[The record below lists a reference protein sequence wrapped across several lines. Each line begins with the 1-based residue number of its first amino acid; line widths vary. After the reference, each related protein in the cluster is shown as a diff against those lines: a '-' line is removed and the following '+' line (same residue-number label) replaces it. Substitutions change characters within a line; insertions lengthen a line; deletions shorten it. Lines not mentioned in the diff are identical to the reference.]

1 LIVWNK
7 KKTAGHYSDMETS
20 HYCEEVKYMISI
32 RTDLAMEAREIYGQ
46 QSDDMAGI
54 ESESYRDNGIEITRV
69 RITSPSGE
77 QKVGKPMGNYI
88 TIEAAGIRD
97 RNPEYDEL
105 VSQKLSQEIK
115 GLLDINKDSNILIV
129 GLGNWNITPDSLG
142 PKVVDRVMV
151 TRHILELIPDQV
163 DERVRAVCAIA
174 PGVLGITGIETGE
187 IIRGVVDRV
196 KPHGVI
202 VIDALAS
209 RKTQRIGTTIQIADT
224 GINPGSGIGNK
235 RMGINQET
243 LGVKTIAIGV
253 PMVVYAHTIGRDSL
267 DIIIREF
274 SNQATPGTE
283 FYKMLKGMDQQ
294 QLDSMVNQVLSQDL
308 GDLVVTPKEV
318 DILID
323 DIAGIIGDGLNLALH
338 DNISLEESRRFM
350 H

>member
-1 LIVWNK
+1 M
-7 KKTAGHYSDMETS
+7 T
-20 HYCEEVKYMISI
+20 SI
-32 RTDLAMEAREIYGQ
+32 RTDLAMEARDLYSQ
-46 QSDDMAGI
+46 QNNDMGGV
-54 ESESYRDNGIEITRV
+54 ESESQESDGIEVTKV
-69 RITSPSGE
+69 RITSPQGE
-77 QKVGKPMGNYI
+77 SKMGKPMGNYI
-88 TIEAAGIRD
+88 TIEAAGIKD
-97 RNPEYDEL
+97 RNPEFDEL
-105 VSQKLSQEIK
+105 VSQKISDELK
-115 GLLDINKDSNILIV
+115 ALLNLNKSSNVLVV

-142 PKVVDRVMV
+142 PKVVDKVMV

-187 IIRGVVDRV
+187 VIKGIVDRI
-196 KPHGVI
+196 KPDAVI

-235 RMGINQET
+235 RMGINQES
-243 LGVKTIAIGV
+243 LGVKTVAIGV

-267 DIIIREF
+267 GILIKEF

-283 FYKMLKGMDQQ
+283 FYKMLGGMQED
-294 QLDSMVNQVLSQDL
+294 QLDAMVSEVLAQGM

-318 DILID
+318 DMLID
-323 DIAGIIGDGLNLALH
+323 DVSNIISDGLNLALH
-338 DNISLEESRRFM
+338 DNISLEESRRFL